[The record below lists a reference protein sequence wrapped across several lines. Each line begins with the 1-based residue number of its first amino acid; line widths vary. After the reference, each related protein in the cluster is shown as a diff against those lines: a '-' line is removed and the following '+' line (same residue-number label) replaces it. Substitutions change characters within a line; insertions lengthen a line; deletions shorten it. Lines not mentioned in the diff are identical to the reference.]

1 MKSFARSLRCLLT
14 LSFALALPASAFAAA
29 TIGVSMAHF
38 DDNFLTTVRE
48 AMAAEGKEKA
58 VNLDFEDAQGDVG
71 RQVSQ
76 IEAFVAQHVAAIIV
90 NPADAS
96 ATKRMTDA
104 ARKAGIPIVYVNR
117 KPDEPMG
124 NGAYFVGS
132 DSLVAGHLQM
142 EYLAKK
148 LDGRGN
154 IAVMLGELSTDAT
167 RDRTRGVKD
176 ILSKNPG
183 IKIVAEQT
191 ANFDRSQAINLM
203 SQWLSA
209 GKKFDAIAANN
220 DEMALGALI
229 AMKQAGI
236 SPKTVLVGGVDAT
249 KDALFAMSKGDLA
262 VTVFQDAK
270 GQGKAA
276 VDMAAKLAS
285 GDRNVKREDWIP
297 YQLVTPENYKSFLS
311 R

>member
-1 MKSFARSLRCLLT
+1 MNRWTQSLCA
-14 LSFALALPASAFAAA
+14 LSIATMAPLAAFANT

-38 DDNFLTTVRE
+38 DDNFLTTVRN
-48 AMAAEGKEKA
+48 AMSAEGKAKN

-76 IEAFVAQHVAAIIV
+76 VESFVSQRVAAIIV

-142 EYLAKK
+142 EYLAKQMK
-148 LDGRGN
+148 GQGKVA
-154 IAVMLGELSTDAT
+154 IMLGELSTDAT
-167 RDRTRGVKD
+167 RDRTKGVKD
-176 ILSKNPG
+176 IVAKNPG
-183 IKIVAEQT
+183 IHVVEEQT
-191 ANFDRSQAINLM
+191 ANFDRSQGINLV

-209 GKKFDAIAANN
+209 GKKFNAIAANN
-220 DEMALGALI
+220 DEMAIGALI
-229 AMKQAGI
+229 AMKQAGV
-236 SPKTVLVGGVDAT
+236 SPKDVLVGGVDAT
-249 KDALFAMSKGDLA
+249 KDALNAMAKGDLA
-262 VTVFQDAK
+262 VTVFQDGR
-270 GQGKAA
+270 GQGKQS
-276 VDMAAKLAS
+276 VDTALEVAR
-285 GDRNVKREDWIP
+285 GDKSVPSETWIP
-297 YQLVTPENYKSFLS
+297 YQLVTPDNYKTFLNK
-311 R
+311 

>member
-1 MKSFARSLRCLLT
+1 MKSLTRLLLA
-14 LSFALALPASAFAAA
+14 LSFAAMLPVSALAST

-38 DDNFLTTVRE
+38 DDNFLTTVRD
-48 AMAAEGKEKA
+48 AMATEGKA
-58 VNLDFEDAQGDVG
+58 HNVNLDFEDAQGDVG

-76 IEAFVAQHVAAIIV
+76 VESFVAQHVAAIIV

-124 NGAYFVGS
+124 NGVYFVGS

-142 EYLAKK
+142 EYLAKALK
-148 LDGRGN
+148 GKGN
-154 IAVMLGELSTDAT
+154 IAIMLGELSTDAT

-176 ILSKNPG
+176 IVAKNPG
-183 IKIVAEQT
+183 IKVVEEQT
-191 ANFDRSQAINLM
+191 ANFDRSQGINLM
-203 SQWLSA
+203 SQWLSS

-229 AMKQAGI
+229 AMKQAGV
-236 SPKTVLVGGVDAT
+236 SPKNVLVGGVDAT
-249 KDALFAMSKGDLA
+249 KEALNAMSRGDLA
-262 VTVFQDAK
+262 VTVFQDGR
-270 GQGKAA
+270 GQGKTA
-276 VDMAAKLAS
+276 VDTAIKLAG
-285 GDRNVKREDWIP
+285 GDKDVPKEDWIP
-297 YQLVTPENYKSFLS
+297 YQLVTPDNYRSFLNK
-311 R
+311 

>member
-1 MKSFARSLRCLLT
+1 MNILTRSLLA
-14 LSFALALPASAFAAA
+14 FALAAAIPLSASASS
-29 TIGVSMAHF
+29 TIGVTMAHF

-48 AMAAEGKEKA
+48 SMAAEGRAKN
-58 VNLDFEDAQGDVG
+58 VTLDFEDAQGDVG

-76 IEAFVAQHVAAIIV
+76 VEAFVAQHVAAIIV

-104 ARKAGIPIVYVNR
+104 ARKGGIPIVYVNR

-148 LDGRGN
+148 LNGHGN

-183 IKIVAEQT
+183 IHIVAEQT

-229 AMKQAGI
+229 AMRQAGVA
-236 SPKTVLVGGVDAT
+236 PKTVLVGGVDAT
-249 KDALFAMSKGDLA
+249 KDALFAMSKGNLA
-262 VTVFQDAK
+262 VTVFQDGK

-276 VDMAAKLAS
+276 VDMAAKLAG
-285 GDRNVKREDWIP
+285 GDKSVQSEAWIP
-297 YQLVTPENYKSFLS
+297 YQLVTPENYKDFVN